1 MAYQLKTYL
10 ADKRNYGSKRT
21 TSKIKYLVLHY
32 TANDGDTDESESRFF
47 RNNVPKTSAHYFV
60 DDDSVTQSVPD
71 NYVAWSVGGS
81 KYTNCKSTGGGSMY
95 KVITNTNSI
104 SIEICDTIRDG
115 SYNFS
120 AKTKENLLAFC
131 KVIMLKYG
139 IDINHV
145 YRHFDVT
152 GKSCPA
158 YWASANN
165 EGWKNF
171 LSRIVNIAPTPTK
184 EDEVRFIY
192 QGVDYS
198 LVFNPEYYALHNADL
213 AKAFGNDVKALFNHF
228 CLVGMAEG
236 RQACA
241 HFNPTKYMN
250 RYNDLKEAFKL
261 NMPMYYL
268 HYCTAGIKEGR
279 TGV

>member
-1 MAYQLKTYL
+1 MYKLKVDY
-10 ADKRNYGSKRT
+10 ANPRNYGGKRAA
-21 TSKIKYLVLHY
+21 SKIKYIVIHY
-32 TANDGDTDESESRFF
+32 TANDGDHDESNAKFF
-47 RNNVPKTSAHYFV
+47 KSYRGASAHYFV
-60 DDDSVTQSVPD
+60 DDDSVTCSVPD
-71 NYVAWSVGGS
+71 LYVAYSVGGK
-81 KYTNCKSTGGGSMY
+81 KYPSCKQTGGGTFHG
-95 KVITNTNSI
+95 KCTNANSI
-104 SIEICDTIRDG
+104 SIEMCDTNKNGKYDVSEATLANVVALTIELMNK
-115 SYNFS
+115 YNIPIS
-120 AKTKENLLAFC
+120 N
-131 KVIMLKYG
+131 VI
-139 IDINHV
+139 
-145 YRHFDVT
+145 RHFDVT

-184 EDEVRFIY
+184 EDEIRFIY